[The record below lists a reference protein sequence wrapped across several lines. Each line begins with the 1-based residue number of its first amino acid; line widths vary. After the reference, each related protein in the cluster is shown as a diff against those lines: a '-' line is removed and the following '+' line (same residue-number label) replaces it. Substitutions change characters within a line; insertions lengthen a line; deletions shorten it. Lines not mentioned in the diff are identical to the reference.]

1 MSNYCDYDDYDD
13 EPCYD
18 SSSDDYDWERETFY
32 ALGGDDYE
40 AFRERGGSIDDMMD
54 ALGFRTG

>member
-1 MSNYCDYDDYDD
+1 MYWNEDYDD
-13 EPCYD
+13 EPYYGG
-18 SSSDDYDWERETFY
+18 SSDDYDWERETFY

-54 ALGFRTG
+54 AMGF